1 MNLQRSTTG
10 QQVGVLVAG
19 AYIRA
24 DKNDS
29 YTVTT
34 MSLQIDAEIEER

>member
-10 QQVGVLVAG
+10 QQVGVLAAG

-24 DKNDS
+24 DKNYS
-29 YTVTT
+29 Y
-34 MSLQIDAEIEER
+34 